1 MRFDGQQPYRKHST
15 SSKLASTVVI
25 AKRTLLQHLA
35 CRCAGALQMVFLLY
49 TCEASTPIDAIHRMS
64 LSQFK
69 AMLHAA
75 KVTSSSLPPEKLDEV
90 FTAVQASKGAA
101 SR

>member
-1 MRFDGQQPYRKHST
+1 
-15 SSKLASTVVI
+15 
-25 AKRTLLQHLA
+25 
-35 CRCAGALQMVFLLY
+35 MVFLLY
-49 TCEASTPIDAIHRMS
+49 TCEASTPVDAIHRMS
-64 LSQFK
+64 LPQFK